1 MRPRVPSTDSVIDR
15 LRNIETSGWYTNFGP
30 QVRQL
35 ESRVEEL
42 VRARPGTVVTAASAT
57 RALEGALAVSEE
69 RVWEAPSWTFSA
81 TIGAAVAAGA
91 TLRFVDIGHDDWWI
105 ESRAPARLAV
115 APFGA
120 WSDPR
125 ERLGPG
131 ELVIDGA
138 AALGAVPDL
147 SDLADD
153 QAVVF
158 SLGATKV
165 LGAGEGGL
173 AVFGDP
179 QRARRFRAWT
189 QHGFDGS
196 RVSARAGTNAK
207 MSEVAAAYAHAAL
220 DDWARERS
228 EWNAARKGADR
239 IVDELGLTRQPGVTA
254 DPTPYWIVVLPD
266 GRSRE
271 LVATTL
277 AEHGIATRRWWEGG
291 CHRMPA
297 YASIPR
303 SDLGRTELAAD
314 ASLGL
319 PFYRGIGEAEL
330 HRIADAL
337 DRARTIAGTW

>member
-57 RALEGALAVSEE
+57 RALE
-69 RVWEAPSWTFSA
+69 
-81 TIGAAVAAGA
+81 
-91 TLRFVDIGHDDWWI
+91 
-105 ESRAPARLAV
+105 
-115 APFGA
+115 GA